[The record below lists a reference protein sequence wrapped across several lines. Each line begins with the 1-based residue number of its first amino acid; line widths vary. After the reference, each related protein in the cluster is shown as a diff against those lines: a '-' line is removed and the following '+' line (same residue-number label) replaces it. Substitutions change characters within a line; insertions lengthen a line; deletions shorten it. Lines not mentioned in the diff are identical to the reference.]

1 MKASEHIIKENQNL
15 LEFNTRKN
23 MHHLRDNKWNKINQK
38 NLSTRKK
45 LPNKK
50 EI

>member
-1 MKASEHIIKENQNL
+1 MKASEHIIKESQNL

-23 MHHLRDNKWNKINQK
+23 MHLRDNKWNKINKK

-45 LPNKK
+45 LLNKK